1 MWQGM
6 AALLRAAVG
15 LWLLGTCTAEL
26 ECRPYNPTDMPQF
39 VFYDLSDHTTGFM
52 AATVNGFLGM
62 IQPNPFP
69 KDLIK
74 TAILSEALTDDAFIK
89 GVLSYEVGFVLCAVI
104 GILYV
109 LLMPLVGS
117 VLACCRC
124 CGNCGGEMYQK
135 QMPTIQLHRRT
146 LYWSTVVTTLILLAG
161 NICMFRSNTAF
172 KESLDHSRTQ
182 LDKTFDNINTFVTT
196 LSPQVDHV
204 VNQGLLIVDTVK
216 TSIQGSGEILSN
228 EIFGDDMNAPQMLTA
243 ALKKL
248 TSLQKKLNVKMG
260 DVATKLT
267 NLKTSMGSTLDN
279 ELCNCQEVKKSLDE
293 ILLDDQQFKDES
305 ANKLEKFL
313 TQVDIAAK
321 FKDIKS
327 DMKSVTSNLDTT
339 QLDTIK
345 QTISTKV
352 KSISLNE
359 NLLLGPVNKLR
370 KDIRQFDPQVE
381 RAESIRGR
389 VCIALCCLVLL
400 VVLCNLLGL
409 VLGPLGLKQTED
421 PTTRSCLA
429 NCGGIILM
437 IGVSVSFLFSW
448 LLMLAVTLLFLV
460 GGNVN
465 TLVCRPWSSG
475 ELLEFAPTVLPSL
488 DLAKILNMKSNITL
502 SDVYRD
508 CGDNKPLWSVLHLYE
523 KYNIDSFL
531 HIPKDIAFENINAD
545 IPKTSIFNTDINNN
559 LNTLQWSQST
569 HSKQMVEQVQTLEAI
584 AVMIDEKANSLTD
597 AAVPHQGAAVAAQL
611 RDAAATLRQIK
622 TDIENNILPTIDKID
637 PAKKEVTDAVEELQN
652 VEKRFHSID
661 INSAIKKL
669 VDCQLRNIN
678 QFANWAKV
686 MLTEK
691 FGRCGRVAEVVDSAE
706 SILCSY
712 LVPSLNAFWFSL
724 GWCMTFIIPSIIF
737 SMKLAKHYRRMK
749 YSDDNLHAGF
759 HVSCTKKRL
768 PSGHSAV
775 KPRLVKDCNDG

>member
-6 AALLRAAVG
+6 AAVLRAAVG

-89 GVLSYEVGFVLCAVI
+89 EVLSYEVGFVLCAVI

-124 CGNCGGEMYQK
+124 CGNCGGEIYQK
-135 QMPTIQLHRRT
+135 QTPTIQLHRRT

-293 ILLDDQQFKDES
+293 IQLDDQQFKDVS
-305 ANKLEKFL
+305 ANRLEKSL

-345 QTISTKV
+345 QTISSKV

-359 NLLLGPVNKLR
+359 DLLLGPVNKLR
-370 KDIRQFDPQVE
+370 KDIRRFDPQVE

-437 IGVSVSFLFSW
+437 IGASVSFLFSW

-460 GGNVN
+460 GGNVH

-545 IPKTSIFNTDINNN
+545 IPKTSIFNTDINNSF
-559 LNTLQWSQST
+559 NTLQWSQTT
-569 HSKQMVEQVQTLEAI
+569 HSKQMVEQVQTLEAT
-584 AVMIDEKANSLTD
+584 AVMFDEKANSLTD

-611 RDAAATLRQIK
+611 RGAAATLRQIQ
-622 TDIENNILPTIDKID
+622 TDIENIILPTIDEID
-637 PAKKEVTDAVEELQN
+637 SAKKEVTDAVEELQN
-652 VEKRFHSID
+652 VEKRLHSID

-749 YSDDNLHAGF
+749 YSDDD
-759 HVSCTKKRL
+759 K
-768 PSGHSAV
+768 
-775 KPRLVKDCNDG
+775 